1 MKKILAYVTPEKHAS
16 LFDVIV
22 AYDSGADVV
31 VPYADIN
38 AGDMRDIVHS
48 CVFTRPIDD
57 LKNTAIFIGGHDVD
71 RGEELLNSI
80 LKTFS
85 ELPDFF
91 RVSVAID
98 PDGAYTTSSACVVK
112 IKNSLQEDL
121 SGLNSTI
128 LAGTGP
134 VGQMIAVLLSREGCN
149 VTLTSRKLERAENA
163 RDMIRKNYNVK
174 VKAFEA
180 KNDETTE
187 KAVSDSD
194 IVVTTGPEG
203 VQILPRKIWS
213 KSSVR
218 VMADV
223 NAVPPYG
230 VEDIDV
236 RNDRKEIEKG
246 KIGIGAL
253 AIGKLKMRCHHELVK
268 RLFEEKGVI
277 FDLERVYEIARGF
290 DPTR

>member
-16 LFDVIV
+16 VFDVIV

-31 VPYADIN
+31 VPYTDIN
-38 AGDMRDIVHS
+38 AGDMRDIIHS
-48 CVFTRPIDD
+48 CVFTRHPDD

-71 RGEELLNSI
+71 RGEELINFI
-80 LKTFS
+80 LKTFN
-85 ELPDFF
+85 ELSDIS

-112 IKNSLQEDL
+112 IKNSLKEL

-134 VGQMIAVLLSREGCN
+134 VGQIISVLLAKEGSN
-149 VTLTSRKLERAENA
+149 VTLTSRKFERAKNVCG
-163 RDMIRKNYNVK
+163 MIKRRYNVEIK
-174 VKAFEA
+174 PFEA
-180 KNDETTE
+180 KNDETIE

-194 IVVTTGPEG
+194 IVVTTGLEG
-203 VQILPRKIWS
+203 VQILPREIWL
-213 KSSVR
+213 KFPIK

-230 VEDIDV
+230 VEGVDARDDC
-236 RNDRKEIEKG
+236 REIEKG

-253 AIGKLKMRCHHELVK
+253 AIGNLKMKCHHELV
-268 RLFEEKGVI
+268 RNLFKEKGVI
-277 FDLERVYEIARGF
+277 FDLEKVYGIAESI
-290 DPTR
+290 